1 MLLIGFVRSNH
12 IIEDGVGARLKARC
26 QIDGFEVMSKTNRL
40 WVVMARLLLDTSETS
55 T

>member
-12 IIEDGVGARLKARC
+12 IIEDGLGARLKARC

-40 WVVMARLLLDTSETS
+40 WVVMARLLFDSSETS